1 MENKVGYAY
10 ISLDEYKE
18 LIGRIKTLEFCYDEL
33 REKNKRTIKEYE
45 NIEKTIF
52 EKIYNNNSYQ
62 IENYDG
68 IGEYY
73 HNKLVKEF
81 QEYGYTSLDKINEL
95 IQKLVER
102 YKNEEGNE
110 KENEQ

>member
-10 ISLDEYKE
+10 ISLDEYRG
-18 LIGRIKTLEFCYDEL
+18 LIERIKTLEFCYDEL
-33 REKNKRTIKEYE
+33 REKNKGTIKEYE

-52 EKIYNNNSYQ
+52 EKIYKSEKYY
-62 IENYDG
+62 IRNYDG
-68 IGEYY
+68 IGNY
-73 HNKLVKEF
+73 HHNQLVIAF
-81 QEYGYTSLDKINEL
+81 QKYGYTSLNKINEL

-110 KENEQ
+110 KENE